1 MAGCDLVSSKASA
14 NPARSSEPR
23 QTFPGLSRV
32 GVEASVTHMSQA
44 LGTGCTQEGRM
55 RLAMWGSVKSKSLRG
70 ADTSLQS
77 AGTSPAAGGSSPSGW
92 SEDWGTKQSIHY
104 NETTHQPRQVSICT
118 WKTYKWSMHNFQVF
132 RSLPNCQS
140 TNKNKCITR

>member
-1 MAGCDLVSSKASA
+1 MVYSKVIWVWFDSGEGRQGRKSGQRETAVCDLVSSKASA

-55 RLAMWGSVKSKSLRG
+55 HPAMWGLVKSKSLRG
-70 ADTSLQS
+70 ADTGERST
-77 AGTSPAAGGSSPSGW
+77 GTSPPAGGTSPSVW
-92 SEDWGTKQSIHY
+92 SEDWGTQQSIHY
-104 NETTHQPRQVSICT
+104 SETTHQPRQVSIFA
-118 WKTYKWSMHNFQVF
+118 WKTQ
-132 RSLPNCQS
+132 
-140 TNKNKCITR
+140 